1 MKGVYVGIKSPLFG
15 KNHTIETKNKMS
27 LQRKGENNYFYGKTH
42 SDLVNKLWDK
52 KPRYKALYWN

>member
-1 MKGVYVGIKSPLFG
+1 LKGVYVGIKSPLFG

-42 SDLVNKLWDK
+42 SDPVNKLWDK
-52 KPRYKALYWN
+52 KP